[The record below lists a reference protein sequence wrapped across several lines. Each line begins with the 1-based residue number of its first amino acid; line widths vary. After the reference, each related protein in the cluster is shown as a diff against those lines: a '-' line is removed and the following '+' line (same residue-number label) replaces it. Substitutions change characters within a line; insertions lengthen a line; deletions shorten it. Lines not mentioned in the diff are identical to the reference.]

1 MTDMFKEQKTSLE
14 RGYSRSR
21 GELIDRSLKLRPGGR
36 SGQEGVGLQP
46 LLNGLGDDFLLGE
59 RSLSSDFPFG

>member
-21 GELIDRSLKLRPGGR
+21 GELIDRSLDLRLAA
-36 SGQEGVGLQP
+36 QAMNP
-46 LLNGLGDDFLLGE
+46 LA
-59 RSLSSDFPFG
+59 LSHC